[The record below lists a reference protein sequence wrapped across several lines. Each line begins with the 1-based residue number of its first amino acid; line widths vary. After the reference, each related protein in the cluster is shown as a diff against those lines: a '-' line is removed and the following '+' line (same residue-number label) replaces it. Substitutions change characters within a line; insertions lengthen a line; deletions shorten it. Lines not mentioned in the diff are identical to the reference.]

1 MGRFEELEKSREKKA
16 RITGIALTLVLHAGA
31 LALVSFTG
39 LSYIYPPPQEQA
51 MLIDFSEEEPGI
63 QQLQGRE
70 PRAEE
75 VDLTRP
81 VELAQKSES
90 PEVSKS
96 ENLTPETAPD
106 DFGDVPVPTPE
117 PKSEPKLDPR
127 ASFPGMAKK
136 DTSLTAPHAASE
148 ATDQFKAGQAAGN
161 TAHGRTDGKPNAH
174 VKGRNTVG
182 NLPRPVY
189 NVQESGTVV
198 VDIWVDNYGN
208 VVKAVPGGEGTTV
221 MDKALLTAARKA
233 ALETHF
239 NMSADAPAMQEGT
252 ITYYFNL
259 K

>member
-1 MGRFEELEKSREKKA
+1 MADGMDRTEKRERSSA
-16 RITGIALTLVLHAGA
+16 VTGIILTVVLHASA

-39 LSYIYPPPQEQA
+39 LDYIYPPPAEQSV
-51 MLIDFSEEEPGI
+51 LIDFTDEELITQDLTGE
-63 QQLQGRE
+63 E

-75 VDLTRP
+75 IDLDRP

-90 PEVSKS
+90 PNVSKR
-96 ENLTPETAPD
+96 ENLTPETKPD
-106 DFGDVPVPTPE
+106 DFGDVPTPTPE
-117 PKSEPKLDPR
+117 PKEEPKLDPR
-127 ASFPGMAKK
+127 AAFPGMARK
-136 DTSLTAPHAASE
+136 DTTLTAEHAAKEGS
-148 ATDQFKAGQAAGN
+148 DSFKAGQAAGN
-161 TAHGRTDGKPNAH
+161 TANGRTDGKPNAH

-221 MDKALLTAARKA
+221 MDKTLLNAARKA
-233 ALETHF
+233 AMETHF

>member
-1 MGRFEELEKSREKKA
+1 MEKSREKKA

-51 MLIDFSEEEPGI
+51 MLIDFSEEEPVI

-70 PRAEE
+70 PRAAE

-148 ATDQFKAGQAAGN
+148 ASDQFKAGQAAGN
-161 TAHGRTDGKPNAH
+161 TAHGRSAYYSIAACATASMF
-174 VKGRNTVG
+174 
-182 NLPRPVY
+182 LIQLAL
-189 NVQESGTVV
+189 NVFGS
-198 VDIWVDNYGN
+198 VDILPFTGVTFPFVSRGGTSVLSCWMLLAFIKAGDTRKGASF
-208 VVKAVPGGEGTTV
+208 VVKAPDTKQKEA
-221 MDKALLTAARKA
+221 KA
-233 ALETHF
+233 
-239 NMSADAPAMQEGT
+239 
-252 ITYYFNL
+252 
-259 K
+259 